1 MRTYYCCQSADVTV
15 SLTDPFFGEKERV
28 RRRFALTPALSPGE
42 RENFRALFARAS
54 QVVC

>member
-1 MRTYYCCQSADVTV
+1 VTV